1 MIVRGIHRPSR
12 RLDVGSRQYDRQQ
25 TFMRDYYGFSDPAR
39 LFVPD
44 GAHSEA
50 RRRRLA
56 TASYYGPTPVSRR
69 WHRQR
74 ERERLSVLSIDALR
88 SAGLRTTHRRLI
100 GQLDADDEIGFGA
113 ELRRLR
119 RQTGLG
125 DRGAA
130 VDPAFVRYA
139 CAFAGLALAATQ
151 HRRLERVEQTSVIR
165 AVATDRRF
173 FGGLCSADVVEFVVR
188 GLSGVAKS
196 AVNPSHSSGD
206 VLVAAL
212 AVTAMVVDV
221 ASANPRVRVGHWS
234 RLELLTLRALRPDR
248 PVREHRWVGTTP
260 ARSTAGGPAWTQD
273 VNGVVAGRYSQ

>member
-44 GAHSEA
+44 GANSEA
-50 RRRRLA
+50 RRRRLV
-56 TASYYGPTPVSRR
+56 TASYYGPPPVSRR
-69 WHRQR
+69 WHRQP
-74 ERERLSVLSIDALR
+74 ERLSALSIEALR
-88 SAGLRTTHRRLI
+88 STGLRTTHRRLV

-125 DRGAA
+125 DHGAV

-139 CAFAGLALAATQ
+139 CTFAGLALAATQ
-151 HRRLERVEQTSVIR
+151 NRRLERVEQTSVIR
-165 AVATDRRF
+165 AVAADRRF
-173 FGGLCSADVVEFVVR
+173 FAGLCSADVVEFVVR
-188 GLSGVAKS
+188 GLSGAAKP
-196 AVNPSHSSGD
+196 AIDPSHSSGD

-212 AVTAMVVDV
+212 AVTAVVVDV
-221 ASANPRVRVGHWS
+221 ASANPRVRVGRWS

-260 ARSTAGGPAWTQD
+260 ARSTVGGPAWTQD